1 MSTEIVSVSDMG
13 QKTVVEDG
21 EAFAGQILSYMKYAG
36 GIKAVE
42 SLLEKV
48 DEYSQNNKAKEPKK
62 SDVTYITDKNSN
74 ELQEMVK
81 NINLKLTKIK
91 NIKMLKKKF
100 ETASQKLEKASGNEG
115 NNKNAKAFLGAY
127 RRLLAEL
134 DKKAGAVSDA
144 IILIKQYEGKKVQFL
159 KESGYTSDVRDY
171 IDENLKSLEKAEDT
185 INQIKKLGVS
195 DFSIIDLKNTDIAK
209 FSIKT
214 IEEVQACLE
223 SLTIGSSTEKDK
235 ENQSI
240 YENAKAFLTSG
251 ILSLVLQDVSDISD
265 SAVSDTNLPTNLMT
279 GQMENSI
286 FEDIKNKAVLSVY
299 ADIKFGNFLKCDK
312 DFGLRYELEYIV
324 NGHNSDRENLK
335 SVAEKITGIRN
346 AMNLAYIVTDSK
358 KMAEISTVASSAAA
372 AIGLPFFE
380 PIIKGV
386 LVEAWAFAEAV
397 NDVRE
402 LYKGNKI
409 PFVKTAGNWQ
419 TSLKNIGRETE
430 NGYTVKKGMDYVT
443 YLQILMLLS
452 DEKIVPT
459 GLWI

>member
-1 MSTEIVSVSDMG
+1 MKST
-13 QKTVVEDG
+13 
-21 EAFAGQILSYMKYAG
+21 
-36 GIKAVE
+36 
-42 SLLEKV
+42 
-48 DEYSQNNKAKEPKK
+48 
-62 SDVTYITDKNSN
+62 
-74 ELQEMVK
+74 
-81 NINLKLTKIK
+81 
-91 NIKMLKKKF
+91 
-100 ETASQKLEKASGNEG
+100 SQKLEKASGNEG
-115 NNKNAKAFLGAY
+115 NNKNAKAFLSAY

-134 DKKAGAVSDA
+134 DKKAGAASGA
-144 IILIKQYEGKKVQFL
+144 IILIKQYERKKVQFL

-214 IEEVQACLE
+214 IEEAQACLE

-286 FEDIKNKAVLSVY
+286 VEDIKNKAVLSVY
-299 ADIKFGNFLKCDK
+299 ADIKFGNFLKSDK
-312 DFGLRYELEYIV
+312 DSGLRYELEYIV
-324 NGHNSDRENLK
+324 SGHNSDRENLK

-346 AMNLAYIVTDSK
+346 AVNLAYIVTDSK

-397 NDVRE
+397 NDIRE

-409 PFVKTAGNWQ
+409 PFVKTAGNWR

-452 DEKIVPT
+452 DEKDCVYRIMDLMQINIRARYNNDFLIADCIQDVNVKVCFKTRQVFTSLPVVVK
-459 GLWI
+459 GLSGNKAAYEYEIQCMRGY